1 MSDELPIVLTLHTPG
16 TNAGAVDTEVYCINV
31 TREAVRIAVSS
42 TGFSTIDDEGT
53 LLHHGSQPVDLTLA
67 PGEAARIGDVVAWE
81 WDGHVGLF
89 ITFTDVE
96 SGRVRRATY
105 NLRHGIDHRKPQ
117 PHAFDGKG
125 GYITPPEHLET
136 IEAGS

>member
-1 MSDELPIVLTLHTPG
+1 M
-16 TNAGAVDTEVYCINV
+16 
-31 TREAVRIAVSS
+31 TRNAVRIAVSS

-53 LLHHGSQPVDLTLA
+53 LLHHGSPPLDLTLA

-89 ITFTDVE
+89 VIFTDVE

-105 NLRHGIDHRKPQ
+105 NLRHGIGPREPP
-117 PHAFDGKG
+117 PHTFVGKG
-125 GYITPPEHLET
+125 GYVTPPGLVQT
-136 IEAGS
+136 DEAGK